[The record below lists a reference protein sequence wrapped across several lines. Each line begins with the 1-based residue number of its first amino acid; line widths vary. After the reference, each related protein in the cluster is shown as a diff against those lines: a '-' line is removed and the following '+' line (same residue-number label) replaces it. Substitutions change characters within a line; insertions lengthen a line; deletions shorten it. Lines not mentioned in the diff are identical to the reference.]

1 MKLVE
6 ELRDLKSNNLIITG
20 DGSNEFHIMKELC
33 KKYNG
38 HNKLLWFPRT
48 PLLIKKGL
56 CALDTIKIYLNNQIF
71 GINSII
77 YLVDG
82 EYIEE
87 DAINEIQDHLN
98 SIGVNIIDVS
108 PINEAF
114 AIRCIS
120 GNYEVILYC
129 IVSGTETCIEEE
141 IAKLID
147 LEYGVK
153 INLSG
158 DRDSGWKTRIKK
170 EIRQILKGRNK
181 NLEELIRN
189 AEKSKLERSFPNIC
203 AVLRRIEESF
213 QF

>member
-82 EYIEE
+82 EYIKE
-87 DAINEIQDHLN
+87 DAIIEIQDHLN
-98 SIGVNIIDVS
+98 SIGVNIIDIA

-114 AIRCIS
+114 IIRCSS
-120 GNYEVILYC
+120 GNYEIILYC

-141 IAKLID
+141 IVKLID

-170 EIRQILKGRNK
+170 EIRLTLKGKNK

-189 AEKSKLERSFPNIC
+189 AEKSKIERSFPNIC
-203 AVLRRIEESF
+203 AILRKIEESF